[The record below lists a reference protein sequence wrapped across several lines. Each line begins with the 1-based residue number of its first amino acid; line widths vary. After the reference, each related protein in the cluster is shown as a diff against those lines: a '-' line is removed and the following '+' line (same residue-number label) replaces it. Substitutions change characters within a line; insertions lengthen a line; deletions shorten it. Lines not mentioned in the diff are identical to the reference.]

1 MTMTPWIRA
10 KRALTVLS
18 AVATAL
24 TLETAVQAETSDNV
38 NPAEEITMHTE
49 VIDTP
54 NDAFALIDRL
64 NVHPESH
71 PFSGEDVVVNID
83 MIVNLAKKTW
93 AVIKANQPVAN
104 VQFNFANA
112 LPKGLT
118 DSSALTGFSDI
129 NSKSFRIWGTNG
141 FGITVYDV
149 TMTAVHQHGGQYDG
163 KGQYLESVAIVP
175 SNVSV
180 LWGYTVNYSVDN
192 IATTNGGTSENPIA
206 KMTVQAK
213 FKVETVMQ
221 KNETNTVF
229 QFRGDSAEVKTSGF

>member
-1 MTMTPWIRA
+1 MTMTAWIRA
-10 KRALTVLS
+10 KRALTILS
-18 AVATAL
+18 AMTAAL
-24 TLETAVQAETSDNV
+24 TIETAAQAATRESQ
-38 NPAEEITMHTE
+38 NPAEKITMYSE

-54 NDAFALIDRL
+54 SDVFAAIDRI

-71 PFSGEDVVVNID
+71 PFSGEDVTVNID

-93 AVIKANQPVAN
+93 DIIKANQPVAN

-129 NSKSFRIWGTNG
+129 NSKSLRIWGTNG
-141 FGITVYDV
+141 FGLTVYDV
-149 TMTAVHQHGGQYDG
+149 TMTAVHQYGGQYDG
-163 KGQYLESVAIVP
+163 KGRYLETVAIVP

-192 IATTNGGTSENPIA
+192 ITTTNGGTSENPIA
-206 KMTVQAK
+206 QMTLQAK